1 MQISGRV
8 AAVNKNAV
16 PVPEAA
22 GGVQVT
28 GVRGQ
33 PVPAVG
39 RDHQTARA
47 FIALRIV
54 EFETRKI
61 KTVGGLTDQQGVQ
74 TPGAHGP
81 AQPVAT
87 GGIDCL
93 HILYLLRPPSGGA
106 RPCYSVV
113 PRMKSPVPRPPRAW
127 ARLTALASGFI
138 HQNMSQPRSSLL
150 TVLDLV
156 PFGQT
161 GQESRFFALRLT
173 HPEWEQWRPGQF
185 VMVRPT
191 SFGLEIPWARPL
203 GICHMTAR
211 HMICFFQVQGRGTR
225 RMAEL
230 KAGDTVRV
238 WGPLGNGFA
247 VEPDTPT
254 LLLAGGMGIVPFVGY
269 VNEHPKPWNVTML
282 FGHREPL
289 SCYPV
294 DSINEHVPLDS
305 LREHTP
311 GDLDNFIFS
320 LQERM
325 REYAEQNGLVL
336 ACGPL
341 PFLRTVQKFAGE
353 LGVRTQLSLENR
365 MGCGVGACLGCVVRT
380 TEAWPVPAKRGGLIQ
395 VCNQGPVFWSH
406 HIEL

>member
-1 MQISGRV
+1 MRCVRPSRV
-8 AAVNKNAV
+8 D
-16 PVPEAA
+16 
-22 GGVQVT
+22 
-28 GVRGQ
+28 R
-33 PVPAVG
+33 
-39 RDHQTARA
+39 
-47 FIALRIV
+47 
-54 EFETRKI
+54 
-61 KTVGGLTDQQGVQ
+61 
-74 TPGAHGP
+74 PGNTH
-81 AQPVAT
+81 
-87 GGIDCL
+87 
-93 HILYLLRPPSGGA
+93 
-106 RPCYSVV
+106 YS
-113 PRMKSPVPRPPRAW
+113 AD
-127 ARLTALASGFI
+127 
-138 HQNMSQPRSSLL
+138 MSQPRSCRL

-173 HPEWEQWRPGQF
+173 HPEWERWRPGQF
-185 VMVRPT
+185 VMLRPT

-211 HMICFFQVQGRGTR
+211 HMICFFQVQGKGTR

-230 KAGDTVRV
+230 KAGDTVQA

-282 FGHREPL
+282 FGHREPI

-305 LREHTP
+305 LRENTP

-325 REYAEQNGLVL
+325 REYAEQKGLVL

-341 PFLRTVQKFAGE
+341 PFLRTVHRLAGE
-353 LGVRTQLSLENR
+353 LQVRTQLSLENR
-365 MGCGVGACLGCVVRT
+365 MACGVGACLGCAT
-380 TEAWPVPAKRGGLIQ
+380 PMADGTMKHI
-395 VCNQGPVFWSH
+395 CKDGPVFSAEEVDWNA
-406 HIEL
+406 